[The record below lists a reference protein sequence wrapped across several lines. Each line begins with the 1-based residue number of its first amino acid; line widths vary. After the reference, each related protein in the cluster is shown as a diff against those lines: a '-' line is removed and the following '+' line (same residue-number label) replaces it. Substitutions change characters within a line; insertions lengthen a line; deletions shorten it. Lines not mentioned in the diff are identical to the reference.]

1 LALEGGCRPSDV
13 IAQVC
18 YTRGMIGLTTASKTG
33 MGIVIWFDPKHG
45 CGFIKS
51 DAGGPDLFVRPSVR
65 GATFGTG
72 ERVEYTL
79 VTSGE
84 RARTEAFIRTKR

>member
-1 LALEGGCRPSDV
+1 MAFEAGADRATSSRRL
-13 IAQVC
+13 C
-18 YTRGMIGLTTASKTG
+18 YTRGMIGRTTASKTG

-51 DAGGPDLFVRPSVR
+51 DDGGPDLFVRPSVR
-65 GATFGTG
+65 GATFGRG

-84 RARTEAFIRTKR
+84 RARTEAFIRIKR